1 MEPQHRVVAPQRAW
15 PSPASTPAAT
25 AAATRPPATLPAPV
39 MTRTPT
45 STTPHQAPRPSFT
58 PPATA
63 VLTGADLAAWRA
75 ARRLTQR
82 PAADLLGVAPS
93 TVAKA
98 ELLPGKVL
106 GEQLQVALAA
116 ALAR

>member
-1 MEPQHRVVAPQRAW
+1 MQQTPTPRTPQEAPPAFT
-15 PSPASTPAAT
+15 SPAA
-25 AAATRPPATLPAPV
+25 
-39 MTRTPT
+39 
-45 STTPHQAPRPSFT
+45 
-58 PPATA
+58 A

-75 ARRLTQR
+75 ARGLTQR

-106 GEQLQVALAA
+106 GEQLQIALAA
-116 ALAR
+116 ALRR